1 MKPTDKLMDMLCTE
15 LEEIAEKG
23 QLSAGD
29 LDTVHKLIVS
39 KEKLLRCEELEE
51 ELGYSQ
57 DGGWRAEGTYSRN
70 NGMSYNNGN
79 SYANRGRHYVRGHYS
94 RSGGRYSYDDGNEML
109 MQSMREMMND
119 PGINGQDKEVLRRAM
134 AVMENR

>member
-1 MKPTDKLMDMLCTE
+1 MKSTDKLMDMLCTE
-15 LEEIAEKG
+15 LDEIAEKG

-51 ELGYSQ
+51 DLGYSQ
-57 DGGWRAEGTYSRN
+57 DGGWRAEGTYSR
-70 NGMSYNNGN
+70 GYDNGN

-94 RSGGRYSYDDGNEML
+94 RANGRYSMAEGNEML
-109 MQSMREMMND
+109 MESMQEMMND
-119 PGINGQDKEVLRRAM
+119 PGISEADRNVLRRAM
-134 AVMENR
+134 TVMRK